1 MQTQFPIFFFY
12 KGRKKSDIGPK
23 ILHLYLKSQCQWYT
37 GASSLIVFLSL
48 KTVLKFL
55 HYTKHCLN
63 FHFAVI
69 THSLIGD
76 VHVSK
81 SLVFRNSC
89 LVRQRFA
96 WSITTNPKPRRSVFL
111 KHCLTIYTL
120 GFCIIVIF
128 TPHLFVSEIKLD
140 FIQKYMGWNASLAI
154 LLTHRLRPCQCWV
167 MSPV

>member
-12 KGRKKSDIGPK
+12 KGRKKSDIGQK

-76 VHVSK
+76 VHVSR

-96 WSITTNPKPRRSVFL
+96 WSITTNTKPRRSVFL

-140 FIQKYMGWNASLAI
+140 FIQKYMGWKASLAI

>member
-1 MQTQFPIFFFY
+1 M
-12 KGRKKSDIGPK
+12 
-23 ILHLYLKSQCQWYT
+23 HLYLKSQCQWYT

-76 VHVSK
+76 VHVSR

-89 LVRQRFA
+89 LVRQQFA

-140 FIQKYMGWNASLAI
+140 FIQNYMGWKTSLAI

>member
-1 MQTQFPIFFFY
+1 MRTQFPIFFFY
-12 KGRKKSDIGPK
+12 KGRKKSDIGQK

-76 VHVSK
+76 VHVSR

-89 LVRQRFA
+89 LVRQQFA

-111 KHCLTIYTL
+111 KHCLKIYTL

-128 TPHLFVSEIKLD
+128 TPHIFVSEIKLD
-140 FIQKYMGWNASLAI
+140 FIQKYMGWKASLAI

>member
-12 KGRKKSDIGPK
+12 KGRKKSDIGQK

-76 VHVSK
+76 VHVSR

-96 WSITTNPKPRRSVFL
+96 WSITTNPKPKVSFL
-111 KHCLTIYTL
+111 NTASQYIHLAFASSSFSPLT
-120 GFCIIVIF
+120 
-128 TPHLFVSEIKLD
+128 
-140 FIQKYMGWNASLAI
+140 SL
-154 LLTHRLRPCQCWV
+154 
-167 MSPV
+167 